1 LTSPSSSIQHL
12 AVEKRHGRHGSVS
25 YHCPPEF
32 LANWREVPG
41 AMTTTSPYVPLRCPA
56 WCAAHGDDDADRL
69 GGGVTT
75 QHESHVH
82 TWSDDEHNIA
92 GIRRIDEYADSHLEG
107 IFIADHTDAL
117 WDISAADA
125 RRLAAALLQLADQ
138 FESPASAPSV
148 GAV

>member
-1 LTSPSSSIQHL
+1 MKRYGNVMAGKGRSLTAVRQSSWRTG
-12 AVEKRHGRHGSVS
+12 EKV
-25 YHCPPEF
+25 
-32 LANWREVPG
+32 LT
-41 AMTTTSPYVPLRCPA
+41 AMTTTSPYVPLRCPV
-56 WCAAHGDDDADRL
+56 WCAAHGDDDAERL

-75 QHESHVH
+75 QHESRVL

-125 RRLAAALLQLADQ
+125 RRLAAALVRLADQ
-138 FESPASAPSV
+138 FESPASTPSM